1 MTGLFTFSF
10 HRLFIG
16 HYSGLAF
23 GFKAG
28 KEMQGSIYID
38 VYKQLMETLLY
49 SKLCFFFFFF
59 KLCFLMLNIKTF
71 NVH

>member
-1 MTGLFTFSF
+1 MTGLFTFFF

-23 GFKAG
+23 GFKAR
-28 KEMQGSIYID
+28 KEMQGSIYTD

-49 SKLCFFFFFF
+49 SKLCF
-59 KLCFLMLNIKTF
+59 LMLNIKTF

>member
-1 MTGLFTFSF
+1 MTGLFTFFF

-38 VYKQLMETLLY
+38 SLKAVNGNA
-49 SKLCFFFFFF
+49 SVF
-59 KLCFLMLNIKTF
+59 
-71 NVH
+71 